1 MKFNYNK
8 LKVGV
13 SLGAGSNYCEKT
25 KVRIA
30 FMIQNLTLIDDY
42 ASTGTYWDTRI
53 VSYLSVDYIL
63 FKPELIK
70 KDKDRI
76 LLNYEYEC

>member
-13 SLGAGSNYCEKT
+13 ALSAGSNYCEKT
-25 KVRIA
+25 KMRCTYIIKRYLGSGPGVSGI
-30 FMIQNLTLIDDY
+30 
-42 ASTGTYWDTRI
+42 YWDTMT

-63 FKPELIK
+63 FKPGLIK
-70 KDKDRI
+70 DEKYRI
-76 LLNYEYEC
+76 LLNYEYEY